1 MALDNGTC
9 AKIEYFFSYLFFIS
23 IVLIQLVLVAG
34 GYSEGVQLHPL
45 HGHC

>member
-9 AKIEYFFSYLFFIS
+9 AKIEYIFGYLYFIF
-23 IVLIQLVLVAG
+23 ILLIQLVFSYRG
-34 GYSEGVQLHPL
+34 DREGVQLHPL